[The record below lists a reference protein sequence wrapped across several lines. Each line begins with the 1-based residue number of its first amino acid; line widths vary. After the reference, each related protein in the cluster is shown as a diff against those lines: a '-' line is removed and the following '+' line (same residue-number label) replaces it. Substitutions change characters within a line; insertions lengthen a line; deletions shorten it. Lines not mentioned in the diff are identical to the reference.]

1 MSRFPLL
8 RRDNRHGW
16 LVELSDHRVIE
27 FSTRA
32 QWACCL
38 RQGRRFQPL
47 TQAQAAEICE
57 AERPGGSVQL
67 LQAAQQTLSACEGAL
82 SRDGQVMGQVRRTVG
97 PAARHYRPV
106 LRGSGALSVGDR
118 QDLESLVGR
127 LRREIPRMR
136 APVPQPD

>member
-1 MSRFPLL
+1 ML

-27 FSTRA
+27 FSARA

-38 RQGRRFQPL
+38 RQGHRFQPL
-47 TQAQAAEICE
+47 PPARAAEICE
-57 AERPGGSVQL
+57 AERPGGSAEL
-67 LQAAQQTLSACEGAL
+67 IRAAQQTLSACEGAL
-82 SRDGQVMGQVRRTVG
+82 SRDDQVMGQVRRVVG
-97 PAARHYRPV
+97 PAARHYRPA

-118 QDLESLVGR
+118 HDLESLIGR